1 MESDLFDGRC
11 GALGYQ
17 PDSVLSI
24 GLNPGEVVL
33 VHADATGDL
42 DKAVRRIGDERR
54 HRPGASAGGGGAI
67 GPRCGGGAAGRGM
80 TRATGLGSSSRAGS
94 TAVCCPG
101 SGVDPAADVSA
112 ATAEP
117 VARGGMRGHRVLVTV
132 ERGRASVERAGV
144 GRGRRSV
151 VGCTTRGT

>member
-11 GALGYQ
+11 GPLGYQ

-24 GLNPGEVVL
+24 RVNPREVVL

-54 HRPGASAGGGGAI
+54 HRPAPAPGMGGAI
-67 GPRCGGGAAGRGM
+67 GPRCGGGAAVRGM

-94 TAVCCPG
+94 TAVGCPG
-101 SGVDPAADVSA
+101 SAGGPAADVSA

-117 VARGGMRGHRVLVTV
+117 VARGGMRGHRVLVTLERGPV
-132 ERGRASVERAGV
+132 ERGRAGV
-144 GRGRRSV
+144 GRARR
-151 VGCTTRGT
+151 